1 MTHNKFI
8 GMIIQRNAR
17 FVNARGKTKTAGRN
31 KLDNSENYGKSG
43 EKRAALARAMRQDV
57 LTLMDRRDAA
67 ARALGFSGYDA
78 AILQADGISR
88 DWLWGELGA
97 YLDRRLPDTA
107 RRVRA
112 EGLSMDRWFSW
123 IAGQGALGRT
133 LEPLP
138 LLEAFGKR
146 LGMVVQPP
154 RRPR

>member
-1 MTHNKFI
+1 MVKDMAELNEALAAFNI
-8 GMIIQRNAR
+8 LQ
-17 FVNARGKTKTAGRN
+17 
-31 KLDNSENYGKSG
+31 SENYGKSG

-88 DWLWGELGA
+88 EWLLGELGA
-97 YLDRRLPDTA
+97 YLDRHLPDTA

-146 LGMVVQPP
+146 LGMGVQPP